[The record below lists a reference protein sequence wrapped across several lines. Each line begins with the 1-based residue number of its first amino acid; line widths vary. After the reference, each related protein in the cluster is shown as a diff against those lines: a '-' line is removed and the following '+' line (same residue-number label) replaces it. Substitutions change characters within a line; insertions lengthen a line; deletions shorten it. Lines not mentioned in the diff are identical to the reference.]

1 MATDNETEEI
11 TSGEEYIEHEEG
23 YTIPLETET
32 DNENLLQDE
41 EVLSMLT
48 VDDLPIGEYAGIG
61 MIACGAGLLA
71 SMGVAVV
78 ISILRRGA

>member
-1 MATDNETEEI
+1 MASNNKTEEI
-11 TSGEEYIEHEEG
+11 ISGEEYIEHEEG

-32 DNENLLQDE
+32 NNGDLLQDE
-41 EVLSMLT
+41 EILSLLT

>member
-1 MATDNETEEI
+1 MSNDNQEEEI
-11 TSGEEYIEHEEG
+11 TSGEEYLEHEEG
-23 YTIPLETET
+23 YTIPLEIEEN
-32 DNENLLQDE
+32 NENLLQD

-71 SMGVAVV
+71 SMGVAVI

>member
-1 MATDNETEEI
+1 MSNDNQEEEI

-23 YTIPLETET
+23 YTILLE
-32 DNENLLQDE
+32 NEENNEDLLQDE

-71 SMGVAVV
+71 SMGVAVI